1 MSTVVA
7 NSGGP
12 GSSITLDPEIVSM
25 RDRYLKALEGK
36 PFDEMNLLIQKQLET
51 EGEDIKRLSLLAA
64 RVYILRLRT
73 LELRDEP
80 TEHAMPWSK
89 APEEN
94 NNKDKNTKAAQAQ
107 NSENKDNEWRR
118 LRMIEAGEDAVFIA
132 RRLVISA
139 AEDIGLAEP
148 NGLTVAMAAQ
158 QAVSFVGMP
167 EGRIPLAEATI
178 YLACAPKSNSAYK
191 AIDKALEMVRS
202 SRDEPI
208 PNHLRNAPTALM
220 QKLGYGKD
228 YEYPHDKPDHF
239 LKRGNLPEAIKNHR
253 FYKPGNLGSEKV
265 SRQRLTEWWGDR
277 YKGE

>member
-94 NNKDKNTKAAQAQ
+94 NSKNKNTEGAQAQ

-118 LRMIEAGEDAVFIA
+118 LRMIEAGEVNGVRFPPGIIIDVNATDGEKLVESKKAEYVDVDKSDENSETEENKADEGDKVTSVASEAQTPAENSEKAETEAQDAIQDK
-132 RRLVISA
+132 
-139 AEDIGLAEP
+139 EDNKKEP
-148 NGLTVAMAAQ
+148 DVENTEEVA
-158 QAVSFVGMP
+158 S
-167 EGRIPLAEATI
+167 EE
-178 YLACAPKSNSAYK
+178 
-191 AIDKALEMVRS
+191 
-202 SRDEPI
+202 
-208 PNHLRNAPTALM
+208 
-220 QKLGYGKD
+220 GKD
-228 YEYPHDKPDHF
+228 EENLADELKELSDTMSSEVDNDK
-239 LKRGNLPEAIKNHR
+239 K
-253 FYKPGNLGSEKV
+253 
-265 SRQRLTEWWGDR
+265 
-277 YKGE
+277 

>member
-36 PFDEMNLLIQKQLET
+36 SFDEMNLLIQKQLET

-89 APEEN
+89 VPEEN
-94 NNKDKNTKAAQAQ
+94 NNKDKNTEGAQAQ

-118 LRMIEAGEDAVFIA
+118 LRMIEAGEVNGVRFPPGIIIDVNATDGEKLVESKKAEYVDVDKFDENSEAEENKADEGDKVTSDA
-132 RRLVISA
+132 SEEQTP
-139 AEDIGLAEP
+139 AENSEKAETEAHDGVEAKVD
-148 NGLTVAMAAQ
+148 NKKETAEENTEEVA
-158 QAVSFVGMP
+158 S
-167 EGRIPLAEATI
+167 EE
-178 YLACAPKSNSAYK
+178 
-191 AIDKALEMVRS
+191 
-202 SRDEPI
+202 
-208 PNHLRNAPTALM
+208 
-220 QKLGYGKD
+220 GKD
-228 YEYPHDKPDHF
+228 EENLADELKELSDTMSSEVDNDK
-239 LKRGNLPEAIKNHR
+239 K
-253 FYKPGNLGSEKV
+253 
-265 SRQRLTEWWGDR
+265 
-277 YKGE
+277 

>member
-94 NNKDKNTKAAQAQ
+94 NNKDKNTEGAQAQ

-118 LRMIEAGEDAVFIA
+118 LRMIEAGEVNGVRFPPGIIIDVNATDGEKLVESKKAEYVDVDKSDENSETEENKADEGDKVTSDASEQTPAENSEKAETETETEAQGAVEDK
-132 RRLVISA
+132 
-139 AEDIGLAEP
+139 EDIKKELDEEKTEVVASEEEKDEENLADELKELSDTMSSEVD
-148 NGLTVAMAAQ
+148 N
-158 QAVSFVGMP
+158 
-167 EGRIPLAEATI
+167 
-178 YLACAPKSNSAYK
+178 
-191 AIDKALEMVRS
+191 DK
-202 SRDEPI
+202 
-208 PNHLRNAPTALM
+208 
-220 QKLGYGKD
+220 K
-228 YEYPHDKPDHF
+228 
-239 LKRGNLPEAIKNHR
+239 
-253 FYKPGNLGSEKV
+253 
-265 SRQRLTEWWGDR
+265 
-277 YKGE
+277 

>member
-51 EGEDIKRLSLLAA
+51 EEEDIKRLSLLAA

-89 APEEN
+89 VPEEN
-94 NNKDKNTKAAQAQ
+94 KKKDKNSEGAEEK

-118 LRMIEAGEDAVFIA
+118 LRMIEAGEVNGVRFPPGIIIDVNAEDGEKLVESKKAEYVNVDKSDENPETEENKVDDGDKVTSDASEEQTPTENSEKADTEPKDEVKA
-132 RRLVISA
+132 KEDNNEEPAEENTEEVA
-139 AEDIGLAEP
+139 AEEEKDEENLADE
-148 NGLTVAMAAQ
+148 LKQLSDTM
-158 QAVSFVGMP
+158 SS
-167 EGRIPLAEATI
+167 EAD
-178 YLACAPKSNSAYK
+178 N
-191 AIDKALEMVRS
+191 DK
-202 SRDEPI
+202 
-208 PNHLRNAPTALM
+208 
-220 QKLGYGKD
+220 K
-228 YEYPHDKPDHF
+228 
-239 LKRGNLPEAIKNHR
+239 
-253 FYKPGNLGSEKV
+253 
-265 SRQRLTEWWGDR
+265 
-277 YKGE
+277 

>member
-94 NNKDKNTKAAQAQ
+94 NNKDKNTEGAQAQ

-118 LRMIEAGEDAVFIA
+118 LRMIEAGEVNGVRFPPGIIIDVNATDGEKLVESKKAEYVDVDKSDKNSETQENKADEGDKVTSDASEQTPAENSEKAETETEAQDAV
-132 RRLVISA
+132 
-139 AEDIGLAEP
+139 EDKKD
-148 NGLTVAMAAQ
+148 N
-158 QAVSFVGMP
+158 
-167 EGRIPLAEATI
+167 
-178 YLACAPKSNSAYK
+178 K
-191 AIDKALEMVRS
+191 
-202 SRDEPI
+202 DEPAEEKAEEVASEEG
-208 PNHLRNAPTALM
+208 NDEENLADELKELSDTMSSEVDN
-220 QKLGYGKD
+220 
-228 YEYPHDKPDHF
+228 DK
-239 LKRGNLPEAIKNHR
+239 K
-253 FYKPGNLGSEKV
+253 
-265 SRQRLTEWWGDR
+265 
-277 YKGE
+277 

>member
-94 NNKDKNTKAAQAQ
+94 NNKDKNTEGAQAQ

-118 LRMIEAGEDAVFIA
+118 LRMIEAGEVNGVRFPPGIIIDVNATDGEKLVESKKAEYVDVDKSDENSETEENKADEGDKVTSDASDKTPDENSEKAETETEAQDAV
-132 RRLVISA
+132 
-139 AEDIGLAEP
+139 EDKEDNKKEP
-148 NGLTVAMAAQ
+148 VEEKTEEVA
-158 QAVSFVGMP
+158 S
-167 EGRIPLAEATI
+167 EE
-178 YLACAPKSNSAYK
+178 
-191 AIDKALEMVRS
+191 
-202 SRDEPI
+202 
-208 PNHLRNAPTALM
+208 
-220 QKLGYGKD
+220 GKD
-228 YEYPHDKPDHF
+228 EENLADELKELSDTMSSEVDNDK
-239 LKRGNLPEAIKNHR
+239 K
-253 FYKPGNLGSEKV
+253 
-265 SRQRLTEWWGDR
+265 
-277 YKGE
+277 

>member
-94 NNKDKNTKAAQAQ
+94 NNKDKNTEGAQAQ

-118 LRMIEAGEDAVFIA
+118 LRMIEAGEVNGVRFPPGIIIDVNAEDGEKLVESKKAEYVNVDKSDENPATEENEVDDGDKVTSDASEEQTPTENSEKADTEPKDEVKA
-132 RRLVISA
+132 KEDDNEEPAKKNTEEDA
-139 AEDIGLAEP
+139 AEEEKDEENLADE
-148 NGLTVAMAAQ
+148 LKQLSDTM
-158 QAVSFVGMP
+158 SS
-167 EGRIPLAEATI
+167 EAD
-178 YLACAPKSNSAYK
+178 N
-191 AIDKALEMVRS
+191 DK
-202 SRDEPI
+202 
-208 PNHLRNAPTALM
+208 
-220 QKLGYGKD
+220 K
-228 YEYPHDKPDHF
+228 
-239 LKRGNLPEAIKNHR
+239 
-253 FYKPGNLGSEKV
+253 
-265 SRQRLTEWWGDR
+265 
-277 YKGE
+277 

>member
-89 APEEN
+89 VPEEN
-94 NNKDKNTKAAQAQ
+94 NNKDKNTEGAHVQ

-118 LRMIEAGEDAVFIA
+118 LRMIEAGEVNGVRFPPGIIIDVNATDGEKLVESKKAEYVDVEKSDENSETEENKADEGDKVTSDASEQTPAENSEKAETETEAQDAVEDKEDNKEEP
-132 RRLVISA
+132 
-139 AEDIGLAEP
+139 AEENIQE
-148 NGLTVAMAAQ
+148 VA
-158 QAVSFVGMP
+158 S
-167 EGRIPLAEATI
+167 EE
-178 YLACAPKSNSAYK
+178 
-191 AIDKALEMVRS
+191 
-202 SRDEPI
+202 
-208 PNHLRNAPTALM
+208 
-220 QKLGYGKD
+220 GKD
-228 YEYPHDKPDHF
+228 EENLADELKELSDTMSSEVDNDK
-239 LKRGNLPEAIKNHR
+239 K
-253 FYKPGNLGSEKV
+253 
-265 SRQRLTEWWGDR
+265 
-277 YKGE
+277 

>member
-89 APEEN
+89 APEQN
-94 NNKDKNTKAAQAQ
+94 NNKDKNTEGAQAQ
-107 NSENKDNEWRR
+107 ISENKDNEWRR
-118 LRMIEAGEDAVFIA
+118 LRMIEAGEVNGVRFPPGIIIDVNAADGEKLVESKKAEYVDVDKSDENSETEENKADEGDKVTSDVSEQTPAENSEKAETETQDAVEA
-132 RRLVISA
+132 K
-139 AEDIGLAEP
+139 EDNKDETAVE
-148 NGLTVAMAAQ
+148 NSEEVA
-158 QAVSFVGMP
+158 S
-167 EGRIPLAEATI
+167 EE
-178 YLACAPKSNSAYK
+178 
-191 AIDKALEMVRS
+191 
-202 SRDEPI
+202 
-208 PNHLRNAPTALM
+208 
-220 QKLGYGKD
+220 GKD
-228 YEYPHDKPDHF
+228 EENLADELKELSDTMSSEVNNDK
-239 LKRGNLPEAIKNHR
+239 K
-253 FYKPGNLGSEKV
+253 
-265 SRQRLTEWWGDR
+265 
-277 YKGE
+277 

>member
-118 LRMIEAGEDAVFIA
+118 LRMIEAGEVNGVRFPPGIIIDVNATDGEKLVESKKAEYVNVDKSDENSETEENKADEGDKVTSDASEQTPAENSEKAETETEAQDAV
-132 RRLVISA
+132 
-139 AEDIGLAEP
+139 EDKEDNKDETAVENTEEVVFEEEKDEENLADE
-148 NGLTVAMAAQ
+148 LKQLSDTM
-158 QAVSFVGMP
+158 SS
-167 EGRIPLAEATI
+167 EAD
-178 YLACAPKSNSAYK
+178 N
-191 AIDKALEMVRS
+191 DK
-202 SRDEPI
+202 
-208 PNHLRNAPTALM
+208 
-220 QKLGYGKD
+220 K
-228 YEYPHDKPDHF
+228 
-239 LKRGNLPEAIKNHR
+239 
-253 FYKPGNLGSEKV
+253 
-265 SRQRLTEWWGDR
+265 
-277 YKGE
+277 

>member
-94 NNKDKNTKAAQAQ
+94 NNKDKNTEDAQAQ

-118 LRMIEAGEDAVFIA
+118 LRMIEAGEVNGVRFPPGIIIDVNATDGEKLVESKKAEYVDVDKSDENSETEENKADEGDKVTSDASEEQTPAENSEKAETETQDAVEA
-132 RRLVISA
+132 K
-139 AEDIGLAEP
+139 EDNKDETAVE
-148 NGLTVAMAAQ
+148 NSEEVA
-158 QAVSFVGMP
+158 S
-167 EGRIPLAEATI
+167 EE
-178 YLACAPKSNSAYK
+178 
-191 AIDKALEMVRS
+191 
-202 SRDEPI
+202 
-208 PNHLRNAPTALM
+208 
-220 QKLGYGKD
+220 GKD
-228 YEYPHDKPDHF
+228 EENLADELRQLSDTMSSEADNDK
-239 LKRGNLPEAIKNHR
+239 K
-253 FYKPGNLGSEKV
+253 
-265 SRQRLTEWWGDR
+265 
-277 YKGE
+277 

>member
-89 APEEN
+89 APEEK
-94 NNKDKNTKAAQAQ
+94 NNKDKNTEGTEEK

-118 LRMIEAGEDAVFIA
+118 LRMIEAGEVNGVRFPPGIIIDVNATDGEKLVESKKAEYVDVDKSDENSETEENKADEGDKVTSDASDKTPDENSEKAETETEAQDAVEDKEDNKQEP
-132 RRLVISA
+132 
-139 AEDIGLAEP
+139 AEEK
-148 NGLTVAMAAQ
+148 TEEVA
-158 QAVSFVGMP
+158 S
-167 EGRIPLAEATI
+167 EE
-178 YLACAPKSNSAYK
+178 
-191 AIDKALEMVRS
+191 
-202 SRDEPI
+202 
-208 PNHLRNAPTALM
+208 
-220 QKLGYGKD
+220 GKD
-228 YEYPHDKPDHF
+228 EENLADELKELSDTMSSEVDNDK
-239 LKRGNLPEAIKNHR
+239 K
-253 FYKPGNLGSEKV
+253 
-265 SRQRLTEWWGDR
+265 
-277 YKGE
+277 

>member
-94 NNKDKNTKAAQAQ
+94 NNKDKNTEGAQAQ

-118 LRMIEAGEDAVFIA
+118 LRMIEAGEVNGVRFPPGIIIDVNATDGEKLVESKKAEYVDVDKSDKNSETEENKADEGDKVTSDASEEQTPAENSEKAETETQDGVE
-132 RRLVISA
+132 SKEDNKEEP
-139 AEDIGLAEP
+139 AEDNTEE
-148 NGLTVAMAAQ
+148 VA
-158 QAVSFVGMP
+158 S
-167 EGRIPLAEATI
+167 EE
-178 YLACAPKSNSAYK
+178 
-191 AIDKALEMVRS
+191 
-202 SRDEPI
+202 
-208 PNHLRNAPTALM
+208 
-220 QKLGYGKD
+220 GKD
-228 YEYPHDKPDHF
+228 EENLADELKELSDTMSSEVDNDK
-239 LKRGNLPEAIKNHR
+239 K
-253 FYKPGNLGSEKV
+253 
-265 SRQRLTEWWGDR
+265 
-277 YKGE
+277 

>member
-94 NNKDKNTKAAQAQ
+94 NNKDKNTEGAQAQ

-118 LRMIEAGEDAVFIA
+118 LRMIEAGEVNGVRFPPGIIIDVNATDGEKLVESKKAEYVDVDKSDENSETEENKADEGDKVTSDVSEQTPAENSEKAETETEAQDAV
-132 RRLVISA
+132 
-139 AEDIGLAEP
+139 EDKKDNKEE
-148 NGLTVAMAAQ
+148 T
-158 QAVSFVGMP
+158 
-167 EGRIPLAEATI
+167 
-178 YLACAPKSNSAYK
+178 
-191 AIDKALEMVRS
+191 ALEKTEEVASEEGNDEENLADELKELSDTMS
-202 SRDEPI
+202 SEVD
-208 PNHLRNAPTALM
+208 N
-220 QKLGYGKD
+220 
-228 YEYPHDKPDHF
+228 DK
-239 LKRGNLPEAIKNHR
+239 K
-253 FYKPGNLGSEKV
+253 
-265 SRQRLTEWWGDR
+265 
-277 YKGE
+277 

>member
-94 NNKDKNTKAAQAQ
+94 NNKDKNTEGAQAQ

-118 LRMIEAGEDAVFIA
+118 LRMIEAGEVNGVRFPPGIIIDVNTTDGEKLVESKKAEYVDVDKSDKNSETEENKADEGDKVTSDTSEQTPAENSEKAETETESQDAV
-132 RRLVISA
+132 
-139 AEDIGLAEP
+139 EDKKDNKDE
-148 NGLTVAMAAQ
+148 T
-158 QAVSFVGMP
+158 AV
-167 EGRIPLAEATI
+167 
-178 YLACAPKSNSAYK
+178 
-191 AIDKALEMVRS
+191 DKAEEVASEEGNDEENLADELKELSDTMS
-202 SRDEPI
+202 SEVD
-208 PNHLRNAPTALM
+208 N
-220 QKLGYGKD
+220 
-228 YEYPHDKPDHF
+228 DK
-239 LKRGNLPEAIKNHR
+239 K
-253 FYKPGNLGSEKV
+253 
-265 SRQRLTEWWGDR
+265 
-277 YKGE
+277 

>member
-94 NNKDKNTKAAQAQ
+94 NKKDKNTEGAQAQ

-118 LRMIEAGEDAVFIA
+118 LRMIEAGEVNGVRFPPGIIIDVNATDGEKLVESKKAEYVDVDKSDKNSETEENKADEGDKVTSDA
-132 RRLVISA
+132 SEEQTPSENSEK
-139 AEDIGLAEP
+139 AETEAQEVVEDKEDNKDETAEEK
-148 NGLTVAMAAQ
+148 TEE
-158 QAVSFVGMP
+158 VSS
-167 EGRIPLAEATI
+167 EE
-178 YLACAPKSNSAYK
+178 
-191 AIDKALEMVRS
+191 
-202 SRDEPI
+202 
-208 PNHLRNAPTALM
+208 
-220 QKLGYGKD
+220 GKD
-228 YEYPHDKPDHF
+228 EENLADELKELSDTMSSEVDNDK
-239 LKRGNLPEAIKNHR
+239 K
-253 FYKPGNLGSEKV
+253 
-265 SRQRLTEWWGDR
+265 
-277 YKGE
+277 

>member
-94 NNKDKNTKAAQAQ
+94 NNKDKNTEGAQAQ

-118 LRMIEAGEDAVFIA
+118 LRMIEAGEVNGVRFPPGIIIDVNATDGEKLVESKKAEYVDVDKSDENSETEENKADEGDKVTSDASDKTPDENSEKAETETEAQDAVEDKEDNKKKP
-132 RRLVISA
+132 
-139 AEDIGLAEP
+139 AEEK
-148 NGLTVAMAAQ
+148 TEEVA
-158 QAVSFVGMP
+158 S
-167 EGRIPLAEATI
+167 EE
-178 YLACAPKSNSAYK
+178 
-191 AIDKALEMVRS
+191 
-202 SRDEPI
+202 
-208 PNHLRNAPTALM
+208 
-220 QKLGYGKD
+220 GKD
-228 YEYPHDKPDHF
+228 EENLADELKELSDTMSSEVDNDK
-239 LKRGNLPEAIKNHR
+239 K
-253 FYKPGNLGSEKV
+253 
-265 SRQRLTEWWGDR
+265 
-277 YKGE
+277 

>member
-94 NNKDKNTKAAQAQ
+94 NNKDKNTEGAQTQ

-118 LRMIEAGEDAVFIA
+118 LRMIEAGEVNGVRFPPGIIIDVNAKDGEKLVESKKAEYVDVDKSDKNSEIEENKTDEGDKVSSDA
-132 RRLVISA
+132 SEQTP
-139 AEDIGLAEP
+139 AENLEKAETETEAQDVVEDEEDNKEEP
-148 NGLTVAMAAQ
+148 AEKNTEEVA
-158 QAVSFVGMP
+158 S
-167 EGRIPLAEATI
+167 EE
-178 YLACAPKSNSAYK
+178 
-191 AIDKALEMVRS
+191 
-202 SRDEPI
+202 
-208 PNHLRNAPTALM
+208 
-220 QKLGYGKD
+220 GKD
-228 YEYPHDKPDHF
+228 EENLADELKELSDTMSSEVDNDK
-239 LKRGNLPEAIKNHR
+239 K
-253 FYKPGNLGSEKV
+253 
-265 SRQRLTEWWGDR
+265 
-277 YKGE
+277 